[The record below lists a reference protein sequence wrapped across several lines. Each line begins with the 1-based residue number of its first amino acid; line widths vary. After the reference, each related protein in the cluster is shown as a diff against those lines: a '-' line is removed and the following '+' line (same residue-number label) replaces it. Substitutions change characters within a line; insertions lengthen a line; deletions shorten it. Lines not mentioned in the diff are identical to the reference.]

1 MAGNE
6 RVRIEVA
13 FEGGH
18 VISALVDDS
27 VAAGLSEAIDRGDES
42 GFELDADDG
51 RYTLNLNR
59 VVYVKRHAR
68 EARVGFGA

>member
-1 MAGNE
+1 LAGNE

-18 VISALVDDS
+18 VVSALVDEA
-27 VAAGLSEAIDRGDES
+27 VAERLADAIDRGDES
-42 GFELDADDG
+42 GFQIEADDG

-68 EARVGFGA
+68 EPRVGFGA

>member
-1 MAGNE
+1 MAADD
-6 RVRIEVA
+6 RIRIEIA

-18 VISALVDDS
+18 VISALVDES
-27 VAAGLSEAIDRGDES
+27 AASKLSEAIDRGDES
-42 GFELDADDG
+42 GFLLEADDG

>member
-1 MAGNE
+1 LAGNE

-18 VISALVDDS
+18 VISALVEE
-27 VAAGLSEAIDRGDES
+27 AAAVGLSEAIDRGDES
-42 GFELDADDG
+42 GFDLEADDG

>member
-1 MAGNE
+1 LAASE

-18 VISALVDDS
+18 VISALVDDA
-27 VAAGLSEAIDRGDES
+27 AAGDLAAAIDRGDES
-42 GFELDADDG
+42 GFDLEADDG